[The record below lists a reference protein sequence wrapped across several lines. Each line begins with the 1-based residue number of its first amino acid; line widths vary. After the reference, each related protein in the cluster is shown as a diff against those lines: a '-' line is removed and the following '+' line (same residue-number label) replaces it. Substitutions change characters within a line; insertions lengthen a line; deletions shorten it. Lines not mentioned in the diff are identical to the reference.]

1 MKFIVRCDATVETGL
16 GHLGRCLGLSEAAR
30 DAGDDVV
37 FVGHWGAAAAPL
49 ITGSGFVFHDAAA
62 RTGTREDAD
71 DLAQIVAQQGAD
83 AVLADSYAINSEWLA
98 RLASHGV
105 CITLLDDFAPL
116 SDYQFCAG
124 VINVSVRSTTLT
136 YPGLNPATLVRGP
149 AYFQARA
156 AVRQL
161 RERNLLRKQT
171 AIRRVLIALGG
182 GDRITQT
189 AQLYHAVRR
198 ASPGIEVRALVAQGP
213 QMAASFGMDP
223 DDFPEICADLSDH
236 YAWTDAC
243 INGGGLVKYEC
254 AYLGL
259 RHAILSQTPDQQLET
274 DAFCG
279 LSLGYDLTPSGSK
292 AGWEQRLHIFLS
304 GCAVLTDSTAS
315 FPIDSPDRALA
326 ALREFTLACTALE
339 RQLK

>member
-16 GHLGRCLGLSEAAR
+16 GHLGRCLGLAEAAR
-30 DAGDDVV
+30 HAGDDVV
-37 FVGHWGAAAAPL
+37 FVGHWGTAAAPL
-49 ITGSGFVFHDAAA
+49 IIGSGFVFHDAAA

-71 DLAQIVAQQGAD
+71 DLARIVAQQEAD

-116 SDYQFCAG
+116 PDYQYCAG
-124 VINVSVRSTTLT
+124 VINVSVRAATLI
-136 YPGLNPATLVRGP
+136 YPGLNPATLALGP

-156 AVRQL
+156 SVRRL
-161 RERNLLRKQT
+161 REGNLMRQQK

-182 GDRITQT
+182 GDRIAQT

-198 ASPGIEVRALVAQGP
+198 SSPGLEVRALVAHGP

-223 DDFPEICADLSDH
+223 ADFPEISADLTVH

-254 AYLGL
+254 GYLGL
-259 RHAILSQTPDQQLET
+259 RHAILSQTPEQQLET
-274 DAFCG
+274 DAFCA
-279 LSLGYDLTPSGSK
+279 LSLGYDLTPNGNK
-292 AGWEQRLHIFLS
+292 AGWEQRLHLFLS
-304 GCAVLTDSTAS
+304 GCAPQTDSTAS

-326 ALREFTLACTALE
+326 ALREFTRT
-339 RQLK
+339 RTTSDRRVK